1 MKDVIIG
8 KILNLKLTW
17 WDKLEKLADKK
28 GTNVTAEIRE
38 AIRKHLKL

>member
-1 MKDVIIG
+1 MIDAIIG
-8 KILNLKLTW
+8 KILNLKLSW
-17 WDKLEKLADKK
+17 WDALEELANKK